1 MRGWGRGFVSHPID
15 LIGVAGRRDFVSQ
28 GADLGEGGD
37 VEQCRAGRRVQGDFV
52 SQGVDFVGYLVS
64 KSVES
69 VRDHFVSHRGSNF
82 ERCRNLSKWD
92 LRPCLRARR
101 RSFAWL
107 GLWSTSIWPRRSPS
121 RGNKKGPKCLS
132 HSAGRIDTLVLSS
145 QESIMTGYR
154 MSRIKGCFITYW
166 RGSFG
171 K

>member
-82 ERCRNLSKWD
+82 ERCRNLSKWELQSWMGRD
-92 LRPCLRARR
+92 DGAD
-101 RSFAWL
+101 FV
-107 GLWSTSIWPRRSPS
+107 
-121 RGNKKGPKCLS
+121 S
-132 HSAGRIDTLVLSS
+132 HSVDFLASAG
-145 QESIMTGYR
+145 
-154 MSRIKGCFITYW
+154 MSKSVEGVGG
-166 RGSFG
+166 RGGFRFAQR
-171 K
+171 